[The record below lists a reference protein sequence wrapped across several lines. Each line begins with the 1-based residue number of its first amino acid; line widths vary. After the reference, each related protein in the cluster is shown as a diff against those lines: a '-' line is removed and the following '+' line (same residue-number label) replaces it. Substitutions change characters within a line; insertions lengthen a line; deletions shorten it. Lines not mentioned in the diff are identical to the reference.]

1 MTPAELICA
10 ELSELGLAPRVVV
23 AEGFFQ
29 NTAVVLEQN
38 VPTGRFKNQTLTVAI
53 GFQEHVYPDYPPHF
67 IYVAELPDSRLPVH
81 SSFEYDNRGWKSFS
95 VPPSD
100 FWDACPAS
108 EKNMKTFMNRHLLR
122 FWSQI

>member
-53 GFQEHVYPDYPPHF
+53 GFQDTFILITLLTLSMWPNYRIQGYPCTRLSNTT
-67 IYVAELPDSRLPVH
+67 IAVGSRLVYRPVI
-81 SSFEYDNRGWKSFS
+81 SGTRSRPQKR
-95 VPPSD
+95 
-100 FWDACPAS
+100 
-108 EKNMKTFMNRHLLR
+108 T
-122 FWSQI
+122 